1 MASLAGLLL
10 PDGLS
15 THFAALLIAASFVT
29 SFITAS
35 VGIGGGATMI
45 ALMSYLVPSAA
56 LIPVHGAVQ
65 LGSNGGRTII
75 LRDYVDWVKIAA
87 FSVGAVIGAA
97 VGAMI
102 AVRLQS
108 DVILIG
114 LGAFIIVTTW
124 IPIRHFAAMKTRGF
138 AAIGAITT
146 FLGMFLGATGPI
158 NAALLSNSFPERQK
172 LVGSLAALMSV
183 QHGFKVIGFAAVGFA
198 FAPWLPLIL
207 LMIASGFGG
216 TVAGSK
222 LLHSMPEK
230 GFRLAFKIALTV
242 LSAGMIYRGVKI
254 FY

>member
-1 MASLAGLLL
+1 MLL
-10 PDGLS
+10 PDDVPA
-15 THFAALLIAASFVT
+15 HFAALLIAASFAT

-45 ALMSYLVPSAA
+45 ALMSYFVPSAA

-65 LGSNGGRTII
+65 LGSNGGRTIV
-75 LRDYVDWVKIAA
+75 LRDYVDWVRIAA
-87 FSVGAVIGAA
+87 FSVGALVGAGIGAA
-97 VGAMI
+97 I

-108 DVILIG
+108 DIILIA
-114 LGAFIIVTTW
+114 LGVFIIVTTW
-124 IPIRHFAAMKTRGF
+124 VPIRHIAAMKTRGF

-198 FAPWLPLIL
+198 FAPWLPLIA
-207 LMIASGFGG
+207 LMIVSGFGG
-216 TVAGSK
+216 TLAGSK
-222 LLHSMPEK
+222 LLHSMPEN
-230 GFRLAFKIALTV
+230 GFRLAFRICLTL
-242 LSAGMIYRGVKI
+242 LSIGMIYRGVRI